1 MHQSSSPAF
10 RQSASE
16 HVNILPHAAPRRF
29 SGSFGLYTADSA
41 VDVSRVGEFLDHM
54 KLLMR
59 QLAAV
64 LVLVTASCVVQK
76 PYHVSAHRPKNPD
89 AVKVKVSLSNQAV
102 YVVEGERVLLAAATC
117 VGTPSHPTPKGD
129 FRIFNK
135 IARKRSGS
143 YGYYVKDGTIEP
155 AQAGKG
161 TGKYVGYPMAWWCE
175 FHPAYGFHHG
185 WVWPEPRTHGCLR
198 LHETVAPKFYHLVK
212 EGTPVNVAETQSLDQ
227 TAGKNLPRPQDYRND
242 DPAPEIMIS
251 DKAFKPL
258 PEPLFVD

>member
-1 MHQSSSPAF
+1 
-10 RQSASE
+10 
-16 HVNILPHAAPRRF
+16 
-29 SGSFGLYTADSA
+29 
-41 VDVSRVGEFLDHM
+41 
-54 KLLMR
+54 
-59 QLAAV
+59 
-64 LVLVTASCVVQK
+64 
-76 PYHVSAHRPKNPD
+76 
-89 AVKVKVSLSNQAV
+89 VKVSLSNQAV
-102 YVVEGERVLLAAATC
+102 YVVEGERGLLAAATC